1 MKYEQNLIGFA
12 LALVVVLAG
21 CGIAYGLL
29 WVWFKI
35 RSQNILPPPDPSCAR
50 DCFNAGMERK

>member
-12 LALVVVLAG
+12 LALVIVLAG

-29 WVWFKI
+29 WIWFKI
-35 RSQNILPPPDPSCAR
+35 RSQNVLPPPSKVCER
-50 DCFNAGMERK
+50 ECFREAK